1 MTRPKRRTKK
11 IDPVKEAEIV
21 RDLVEHEKTQ
31 VEIAQ
36 AAEVSRRS
44 VQRIKE
50 SHRDEIEAHQRE
62 VQLRTLRHLDETLDA
77 QNKALA
83 ADVLAEG
90 SRTKPQSYRVQLE
103 GAGVIGGKGGPLINI
118 DARRLQVNVDAAK
131 LQALANLPRGE
142 AKRRL
147 EDRLAALAGGD

>member
-1 MTRPKRRTKK
+1 MAPAVDRRAPRWQPRAIYWDAMTRPKRRTKK

-50 SHRDEIEAHQRE
+50 SHRDEIEAHQKE

-103 GAGVIGGKGGPLINI
+103 GAGVIGGKGGHAVLTLRGCRAEVT
-118 DARRLQVNVDAAK
+118 DRSLRR
-131 LQALANLPRGE
+131 
-142 AKRRL
+142 
-147 EDRLAALAGGD
+147 